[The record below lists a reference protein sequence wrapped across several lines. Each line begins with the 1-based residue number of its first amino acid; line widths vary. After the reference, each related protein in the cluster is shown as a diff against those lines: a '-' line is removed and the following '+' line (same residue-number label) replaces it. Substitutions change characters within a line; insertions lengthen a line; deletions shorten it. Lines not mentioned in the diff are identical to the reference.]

1 MTRGSGGAFGAA
13 SGGPGGSALFGEA
26 KAEFFLSIRPAKPAA
41 GTVAGY
47 DSDLRIIAEI
57 AARVCDVP
65 VAELRVEWLTGR
77 VLRSAFAEFADDHA
91 PASIL
96 RAWSAWNRFMSFAVA
111 EELVEG
117 NPMAAVPHPK
127 APSKAPKPFQGDGTA
142 RTLLERI
149 AAGARQARDPWV
161 ERDLVALAFPLVTGA
176 RSAELLGV
184 TLGSFGGS
192 PGDRRVRLTG
202 KGGKTRSVPVEPPLE
217 RLVEAYLVSRM
228 ERFGLTTLPLS
239 APLLVNTANEPL
251 RRGGLQYLV
260 AQCYRFAGVHDRVSR
275 GALVH
280 TLRHE
285 FATRLA
291 ENGASAHELKE
302 LLGHSSITTGQHY
315 VESTA
320 RELRLTAGSSPA
332 YGVLDAILGAGA
344 SPP

>member
-1 MTRGSGGAFGAA
+1 MF
-13 SGGPGGSALFGEA
+13 EDA
-26 KAEFFLSIRPAKPAA
+26 KAEFFLAIRPAKPAP

-47 DSDLRIIAEI
+47 DSDLRIIAGI
-57 AARVCDVP
+57 VARLCDVP
-65 VAELRVEWLTGR
+65 VAELTVDRLTGR

-91 PASIL
+91 AASIL

-127 APSKAPKPFQGDGTA
+127 PPSKAPKPFQGEGTA

-149 AAGARQARDPWV
+149 AAGAREARDPWV

-176 RSAELLGV
+176 RSAELLAV

-192 PGDRRVRLTG
+192 PGERRVRLTG
-202 KGGKTRSVPVEPPLE
+202 KGGKTRSVPVEAPLE
-217 RLVEAYLVSRM
+217 RLIDAYLASRM
-228 ERFGLTTLPLS
+228 ERFGLATLPLS
-239 APLLVNTANEPL
+239 AALLVNTRNEPL

-260 AQCYRFAGVHDRVSR
+260 GQCYRYAGVHDRVSR

-332 YGVLDAILGAGA
+332 YGALEAILEAGA

>member
-1 MTRGSGGAFGAA
+1 MT
-13 SGGPGGSALFGEA
+13 LFVDV
-26 KAEFFLSIRPAKPAA
+26 KAEFFLSLRPAKPAP

-47 DSDLRIIAEI
+47 DSDLRIIGGI
-57 AARVCDVP
+57 AAEVCGVP
-65 VAELRVEWLTGR
+65 VAELRVDQLSGR
-77 VLRSAFAEFADDHA
+77 VLRAAFAEFADDHA
-91 PASIL
+91 AASIL
-96 RAWSAWNRFMSFAVA
+96 RAWSAWNRFMNFAVA
-111 EELVEG
+111 EELVDG

-142 RTLLERI
+142 QTLLERI
-149 AAGARQARDPWV
+149 AAGAREARDPWV

-202 KGGKTRSVPVEPPLE
+202 KGGKTRSVPVEVPLE
-217 RLVEAYLVSRM
+217 RLVDAYLASRM
-228 ERFGLTTLPLS
+228 ERFGLSGLPLS
-239 APLLVNTANEPL
+239 APLLVSTRNEPL
-251 RRGGLQYLV
+251 QRGGLQYLV
-260 AQCYRFAGVHDRVSR
+260 KQCYRYAGVHDRVSR

-302 LLGHSSITTGQHY
+302 LLGHSSIATGQHY

-320 RELRLTAGSSPA
+320 RELRMAAGSSPA
-332 YGVLDAILGAGA
+332 YGVLESLLH
-344 SPP
+344 SPAAPKPQE

>member
-1 MTRGSGGAFGAA
+1 VRFV
-13 SGGPGGSALFGEA
+13 EA
-26 KAEFFLSIRPAKPAA
+26 KADFFVAIRPAKPAP

-47 DSDLRIIAEI
+47 DSDLRIIGEL
-57 AARVCDVP
+57 AARVVGVP
-65 VAELRVEWLTGR
+65 VEELRVASLTGR

-91 PASIL
+91 AASIL
-96 RAWSAWNRFMSFAVA
+96 RAWSAWNRFMNFAVA

-127 APSKAPKPFQGDGTA
+127 APSKAPKPFQGEGTA

-149 AAGARQARDPWV
+149 AAGAREARDPWV

-184 TLGSFGGS
+184 TLGAFGGS
-192 PGDRRVRLTG
+192 PGERRVQLTG
-202 KGGKTRSVPVEPPLE
+202 KGGKTRSVPVEAPLE
-217 RLVEAYLVSRM
+217 RLIDAYLASRM
-228 ERFGLTTLPLS
+228 ERFGLATLPLS
-239 APLLVNTANEPL
+239 APLLVDTRGEAL

-260 AQCYRFAGVHDRVSR
+260 AQCYRFAGVNDRVSR

-332 YGVLDAILGAGA
+332 YGALEEILKAGA
-344 SPP
+344 APP

>member
-1 MTRGSGGAFGAA
+1 
-13 SGGPGGSALFGEA
+13 
-26 KAEFFLSIRPAKPAA
+26 
-41 GTVAGY
+41 
-47 DSDLRIIAEI
+47 
-57 AARVCDVP
+57 
-65 VAELRVEWLTGR
+65 
-77 VLRSAFAEFADDHA
+77 LRSAFAEFADDHA

-96 RAWSAWNRFMSFAVA
+96 RAWSAWNRFMNFAVA

-127 APSKAPKPFQGDGTA
+127 APSKAPKPFQGEGTA
-142 RTLLERI
+142 QTLLERI
-149 AAGARQARDPWV
+149 AAGAREARDPWV

-202 KGGKTRSVPVEPPLE
+202 KGGKTRSVPVEVPLE
-217 RLVEAYLVSRM
+217 RLVDAYLLSRM
-228 ERFGLTTLPLS
+228 ERFGASSLPLS
-239 APLLVNTANEPL
+239 APLLVNTKNEPL

-260 AQCYRFAGVHDRVSR
+260 AQCYRYAGVHDRVSR

-302 LLGHSSITTGQHY
+302 LLGHSSIATGQHY

-320 RELRLTAGSSPA
+320 RELRMAARSSPA
-332 YGVLDAILGAGA
+332 YGVLESLLGS
-344 SPP
+344 SPPPGEPS

>member
-1 MTRGSGGAFGAA
+1 MTRASASRSDGS
-13 SGGPGGSALFGEA
+13 PALFLDA
-26 KAEFFLSIRPAKPAA
+26 KADFFTAIRPAKPAP

-47 DSDLRIIAEI
+47 DSDLRIIGGI
-57 AARVCDVP
+57 
-65 VAELRVEWLTGR
+65 VAELRGVPVEDLRVDRLTGR
-77 VLRSAFAEFADDHA
+77 VLRAAFADFADDHA

-96 RAWSAWNRFMSFAVA
+96 RAWSAWNRFMDFAVA
-111 EELVEG
+111 EELIEG

-127 APSKAPKPFQGDGTA
+127 APSKAPKPFQGDDTA
-142 RTLLERI
+142 KTLLERI
-149 AAGARQARDPWV
+149 AAGAREARDPWV

-202 KGGKTRSVPVEPPLE
+202 KGGKTRSVPVEVPLE
-217 RLVEAYLVSRM
+217 RLVDVYLLSRM
-228 ERFGLTTLPLS
+228 ERFGAAALPLS

-260 AQCYRFAGVHDRVSR
+260 SQCYRFAGVNDRVSR

-302 LLGHSSITTGQHY
+302 LLGHSSIATGQHY

-320 RELRLTAGSSPA
+320 RELRLTASSSPT
-332 YGVLDAILGAGA
+332 YGVLDGLLAGG
-344 SPP
+344 

>member
-1 MTRGSGGAFGAA
+1 M
-13 SGGPGGSALFGEA
+13 LFLDA
-26 KAEFFLSIRPAKPAA
+26 KADFFTAIRPAKPAP

-47 DSDLRIIAEI
+47 DSDLRIIGGI
-57 AARVCDVP
+57 
-65 VAELRVEWLTGR
+65 VAELQGVPTEDLRVDRLTGR
-77 VLRSAFAEFADDHA
+77 VLRAAFADFADDHA

-96 RAWSAWNRFMSFAVA
+96 RAWSAWNRFMDFAVA
-111 EELVEG
+111 EELIEG

-142 RTLLERI
+142 KTLLERI
-149 AAGARQARDPWV
+149 AAGAREARDPWV

-202 KGGKTRSVPVEPPLE
+202 KGGKTRSVPVEVPLE
-217 RLVEAYLVSRM
+217 RLVDVYLASRM
-228 ERFGLTTLPLS
+228 ERFDLAALPLS

-251 RRGGLQYLV
+251 QRGGLQYLV
-260 AQCYRFAGVHDRVSR
+260 GQCYRFAGVNDRVSR

-302 LLGHSSITTGQHY
+302 LLGHSSIATGQHY

-320 RELRLTAGSSPA
+320 RELRLTASSSPT
-332 YGVLDAILGAGA
+332 YGVLDGLLADG
-344 SPP
+344 

>member
-1 MTRGSGGAFGAA
+1 MHEKFAA
-13 SGGPGGSALFGEA
+13 DGALFSDA
-26 KAEFFLSIRPAKPAA
+26 KAEFFLSIRPAKPAP

-47 DSDLRIIAEI
+47 DSDLRIIGEI
-57 AARVCDVP
+57 SARLCDVDFG
-65 VAELRVEWLTGR
+65 ELRVGRLTGR

-91 PASIL
+91 AASIL
-96 RAWSAWNRFMSFAVA
+96 RAWSAWNRFMNFAVA
-111 EELVEG
+111 EELVDG

-142 RTLLERI
+142 QTLLERI
-149 AAGARQARDPWV
+149 AAGAREARDPWV

-184 TLGSFGGS
+184 TLGAFGGS
-192 PGDRRVRLTG
+192 PGDRRVQLTG
-202 KGGKTRSVPVEPPLE
+202 KGGKTRSVPVEVPLE
-217 RLVEAYLVSRM
+217 RLVDAYLASRM
-228 ERFGLTTLPLS
+228 ERFGAALPLS
-239 APLLVNTANEPL
+239 APLLVNTRNEPL
-251 RRGGLQYLV
+251 QRGGLQYLV
-260 AQCYRFAGVHDRVSR
+260 SQCYRFAGVHDRVSR

-302 LLGHSSITTGQHY
+302 LLGHSSIATGQHY

-320 RELRLTAGSSPA
+320 RELRMTARTSPT
-332 YGVLDAILGAGA
+332 YGVLDTLLADAAPLPRGEG
-344 SPP
+344 SS